1 MRCCYFYCIQTET
14 KQNIDFKIEMKT
26 KAGILQDRAKDS
38 DKQTARDS
46 QNNVQGKI
54 QKSEAIEEVFQLL
67 YDL

>member
-14 KQNIDFKIEMKT
+14 KQNIDFKIDMKT

>member
-1 MRCCYFYCIQTET
+1 
-14 KQNIDFKIEMKT
+14 MKT